1 MRRLL
6 AAAALAV
13 LVGACEPE
21 YPAAA
26 AHGEPEHGA
35 EAAHAEES
43 HGADPT
49 SISGR
54 VKDSAEATIHHP
66 GADGNAGRPAD
77 GPGATAT
84 ATADTAHAPPA
95 DDHSGH

>member
-21 YPAAA
+21 YPEA

-77 GPGATAT
+77 GPGAM
-84 ATADTAHAPPA
+84 ATADTAHATPA